1 MNDSVPTDPRI
12 GTILSERYRIDAL
25 VGEGGMGRVYAAE
38 HVMMKKRLAVKILRR
53 ELTSVPEV
61 VARFEREAMAAAN
74 IDHPN
79 VAAATDF
86 GKLSDGSVF
95 LVLEFVQGK
104 SLRDEIAGGP
114 MALTR
119 SLHIARQIAA
129 GLGSAHAQGIVHRDL
144 KPENVM
150 LVERGSDPDFVK
162 VLDFGIA
169 KVPVADAPSAAPK
182 DQPIT
187 RAGMVFGTPEYMAP
201 EQALG
206 QTVDGRADLYSLG
219 VILFEMLTG
228 SRPFSSSSPVGILGQ
243 QLANPPPPLAERTPG
258 IVVPPA
264 VEQLVHRLL
273 DRDREKRFHLA
284 TEVVHALEVL
294 LTPPQHEGGYRFTL
308 ADGSPVS
315 RPEASPAPL
324 STAARAPSAARVSE
338 PDAESEAATQRVEP
352 LDDSALARGMR
363 AVGSVFPP
371 ADALRERLPGRLKES
386 LRPLPTRTLFAATG
400 VAALVIVGLLVA
412 LGVVLVRSFSHPTP
426 APVASA
432 VVPASSNSTSP
443 APRPGA
449 RASAAELRAATDQ
462 GAPALEALASKYPLD
477 PEPLV
482 AAAGAWLVAKDSARA
497 TGVASRALAL
507 DPNVNRDPRLA
518 AVLFQTAQT
527 HVAADPAFALL
538 EGPMGAPGAVVIW
551 DLAALPTAPSWVR
564 ARAGQWL
571 RSPAFRKAAPR
582 SLIIAAD
589 LRTAQTCEA
598 ALALLPEAKQVADE
612 RSLQQL
618 LYWTQKTGCGR
629 RRKHD
634 CMPCLR
640 KDSSLDDAI
649 AAIRARQPKPPNASA
664 APASS
669 TQPAP

>member
-12 GTILSERYRIDAL
+12 GSLLADRYRIDDL
-25 VGEGGMGRVYAAE
+25 IGEGGMGRVYSAE

-86 GKLSDGSVF
+86 GKLADGSVF

-104 SLRDEIAGGP
+104 SLRDEIAAGP
-114 MALTR
+114 IAFTRAL
-119 SLHIARQIAA
+119 HVARQIAS

-150 LVERGSDPDFVK
+150 LVERGNDPDFVK

-169 KVPVADAPSAAPK
+169 KVPVSEVPSAAPK

-187 RAGMVFGTPEYMAP
+187 RAGMVFGTPEYMSP

-219 VILFEMLTG
+219 VILFEMITG

-243 QLANPPPPLAERTPG
+243 QLANPPPALAERTPG

-264 VEQLVHRLL
+264 VEQLVRTLL
-273 DRDREKRFHLA
+273 DRDREKRFASASEL
-284 TEVVHALEVL
+284 VRALEVL
-294 LTPPQHEGGYRFTL
+294 LTPPQHAEGYRFTL
-308 ADGSPVS
+308 ADGSPGS
-315 RPEASPAPL
+315 RPNAVPAAVAAATNALRANEAPD
-324 STAARAPSAARVSE
+324 SE
-338 PDAESEAATQRVEP
+338 PELDAATRRMEP
-352 LDDSALARGMR
+352 IEEPSLGRKLLAF
-363 AVGSVFPP
+363 ASVFPP
-371 ADALRERLPGRLKES
+371 ADALRERLPGRLRES
-386 LRPLPTRTLFAATG
+386 LRPLPAKTLLAATG
-400 VAALVIVGLLVA
+400 VAALIVVALLVA
-412 LGVVLVRSFSHPTP
+412 LGFAIVRSLSRPGA
-426 APVASA
+426 APVAASSA
-432 VVPASSNSTSP
+432 PPVVSASAHAVPAG
-443 APRPGA
+443 PRAGT
-449 RASAAELRAATDQ
+449 AELAAANGQ
-462 GAPALEALASKYPLD
+462 GAAALEALAVKYPLD
-477 PEPLV
+477 PEPLI
-482 AAAGAWLVAKDSARA
+482 AAAGAWLIAREPARA
-497 TGVASRALAL
+497 TGLSSRALAL
-507 DPNVNRDPRLA
+507 DPKVNQDPRLT

-538 EGPMGAPGAVVIW
+538 EGPMAGAGAQVIW
-551 DLAALPTAPSWVR
+551 DLAGLSSAPGWVR
-564 ARAGQWL
+564 QRAGTWL
-571 RSPAFRKAAPR
+571 RSPAFRRVAPR
-582 SLIIAAD
+582 SLSLAAD
-589 LRTAQTCEA
+589 LRTVATCEA
-598 ALALLPEAKQVADE
+598 AHELLPEAKTVGDE

-618 LYWTQKTGCGR
+618 TYWTQKVGCGR

-640 KDSSLDDAI
+640 KDSALDDAI
-649 AAIRARQPKPPNASA
+649 AAIRARQTKPATPR
-664 APASS
+664 
-669 TQPAP
+669 

>member
-12 GTILSERYRIDAL
+12 GTLLADRYRIDAL
-25 VGEGGMGRVYAAE
+25 IGEGGMGRVYSAE

-104 SLRDEIAGGP
+104 SLRDEIAAGP
-114 MALTR
+114 MAVTR
-119 SLHIARQIAA
+119 ALHIARQIAA
-129 GLGSAHAQGIVHRDL
+129 GLGSAHAQSIVHRDL

-150 LVERGSDPDFVK
+150 LVERGTDPDFVK

-169 KVPVADAPSAAPK
+169 KVPVAEVPSNAPK

-187 RAGMVFGTPEYMAP
+187 RAGMVFGTPEYMSP

-228 SRPFSSSSPVGILGQ
+228 SRPFSSGSPVGILGQ
-243 QLANPPPPLAERTPG
+243 QLANPPPALAERTPG
-258 IVVPPA
+258 ISVPPA

-273 DRDREKRFHLA
+273 DRDRDKRFSLA
-284 TEVVHALEVL
+284 SELVHALDVL
-294 LTPPQHEGGYRFTL
+294 LTPPQHTGGYRFTL
-308 ADGSPVS
+308 ADGTPGS
-315 RPEASPAPL
+315 RPDTSSAPL
-324 STAARAPSAARVSE
+324 AEAARSAQAS
-338 PDAESEAATQRVEP
+338 DADTADDAATRRVEP
-352 LDDSALARGMR
+352 IDDSPLQRGIR
-363 AVGSVFPP
+363 AVASVFPP
-371 ADALRERLPGRLKES
+371 ADALRERLPERLRES
-386 LRPLPTRTLFAATG
+386 LRPLPARTLLAATA
-400 VAALVIVGLLVA
+400 VAALVIVALLVA
-412 LGVVLVRSFSHPTP
+412 LGTVVVRSLSRPSS
-426 APVASA
+426 APSAAVASS
-432 VVPASSNSTSP
+432 PSTL
-443 APRPGA
+443 
-449 RASAAELRAATDQ
+449 ASAAKPGPRATTAELQTATSE
-462 GAPALEALASKYPLD
+462 GPLALETLAAKHPLD
-477 PEPLV
+477 PEPLI
-482 AAAGAWLVAKDSARA
+482 AAAGAWLAAKDPARA
-497 TGVASRALAL
+497 TGQAARALAL
-507 DPNVNRDPRLA
+507 DPNTNRDNRLA

-538 EGPMGAPGAVVIW
+538 QGPMASAGAVVLW

-564 ARAGQWL
+564 QRAGQWL
-571 RSPAFRKAAPR
+571 RSPAFRKVAPR
-582 SLIIAAD
+582 SLVIAAD
-589 LRTAQTCEA
+589 LRTATTCEA
-598 ALALLPEAKQVADE
+598 AHALLPEAKAAADE

-618 LYWTQKTGCGR
+618 FYWSQKVGCGR
-629 RRKHD
+629 RKRQD

-640 KDSSLDDAI
+640 KDSALEDAI
-649 AAIRARQPKPPNASA
+649 AAIRARQAKPPDANAK
-664 APASS
+664 P
-669 TQPAP
+669 